1 MSGMRRRIHVHD
13 RPQPGKKDLR
23 PLGRIRGT
31 GKQDYQIY
39 SAESLKSHLER
50 GPVMKKNPVK
60 LLLAA
65 CAGVFLLEKF
75 KGEAEKKYDPAVNT
89 SSSSEEE

>member
-1 MSGMRRRIHVHD
+1 
-13 RPQPGKKDLR
+13 
-23 PLGRIRGT
+23 
-31 GKQDYQIY
+31 
-39 SAESLKSHLER
+39 
-50 GPVMKKNPVK
+50 MKKNPVK

-89 SSSSEEE
+89 SSSSEEEEE

>member
-1 MSGMRRRIHVHD
+1 
-13 RPQPGKKDLR
+13 
-23 PLGRIRGT
+23 
-31 GKQDYQIY
+31 
-39 SAESLKSHLER
+39 
-50 GPVMKKNPVK
+50 MKKNPVK

-89 SSSSEEE
+89 SSSSEEEWKHFLSLTMATPGVTVQ